1 MNNAFIGVLNNALIA
16 SLLIVAVIVAR
27 FIIKRAP
34 KWITCALWGLVAMK
48 LVFPFSIESVLSL
61 VPSSKPI
68 PSDIEYSAIPHIE
81 TGVHAINQVVNPV
94 LEANFSPKPEYSVN
108 PLQLVISVCSS
119 VWIIG
124 IICLLIYLLIS
135 YLILRKKVAA
145 SQNMYE
151 NVYICDEVSSPF
163 ILGTVKPRIYL
174 PSGLSA
180 DTIECVLEHERTHL
194 KRCDHFWKPLGFII
208 LSVYWF
214 NPLCW
219 VAYMLLCKDIE
230 LACDE
235 KVTKDKDKNWKAN
248 YCQALL
254 DCNVQ
259 RRIIAAC
266 PVAFGEVSVK
276 ERIKSVL
283 NYKKPAFWI
292 VLTAIVIS
300 VIVAVCFMT
309 SPAGKTDDVI
319 NGKTVNFEPETTTDN
334 NDSAHVKGDVKGNFD
349 NIMGY
354 SGYYVFYDAYP
365 VEGYYYASD
374 GTLLAHV
381 WGRGAEGVGVVDLDG
396 DGKNELIS
404 GLMWGDGATDVIV
417 YKEFENGIRYAYCSE
432 LLDQPYDNIGIGSLG
447 VEYLKNTNEVEIYY
461 WIDTEQRYRTST
473 YDIDLNSLTWWIPN
487 WMDTTSQ
494 LGNTSNEI
502 KGSGFWGDQRDWTCG
517 TISEITPGTING
529 TEFTIS
535 LKYFISRDD
544 SDMIQKLGLTEED
557 FPNGYAIEQVGDTR
571 IYPISENCEFIFV
584 DWSHTFD
591 NDSRVEKYDDIHV
604 ITKDYSV
611 FEEYLDTYS
620 SLNHQIFFYD
630 IWDGEIQTIYETF
643 LP

>member
-94 LEANFSPKPEYSVN
+94 LEAKFSPQPEYSVN

-145 SQNMYE
+145 SQNIYE

-309 SPAGKTDDVI
+309 SPAGKTDEVI
-319 NGKTVNFEPETTTDN
+319 NGKTVNFEPETTTNN
-334 NDSAHVKGDVKGNFD
+334 NDSTHVKGDVKGNFD

-461 WIDTEQRYRTST
+461 WIDTEQRYRTAT
-473 YDIDLNSLTWWIPN
+473 YGIDLNSLTWWIPN

-584 DWSHTFD
+584 DWGHTFD

-620 SLNHQIFFYD
+620 SLNHQVFFYD
-630 IWDGEIQTIYETF
+630 IQDGEIQTIYETF